1 MDRRQS
7 IYAEIDREREYQE
20 VCRIACDWQPAED
33 KPPESFIVYME
44 RYLGRAAEAT
54 LLAANKNRQVVL
66 ANIRKVV
73 ALGVACLE
81 VHGCPQ
87 RESKDVHKRPDNKRR
102 IG

>member
-1 MDRRQS
+1 MDRVKVYER
-7 IYAEIDREREYQE
+7 IDQEREYQE
-20 VCRIACDWQPAED
+20 TCRAACNWQPAEG
-33 KPPESFIVYME
+33 KPPESFVVYME
-44 RYLGRAAEAT
+44 RYLDRAAEAT
-54 LLAANKNRQVVL
+54 LLAANKNRPEVL

-87 RESKDVHKRPDNKRR
+87 REPKDVHKRLDNSRR